1 MKRTFIALLGCTM
14 MLIANPCFSATNQ
27 SKLIRNPE
35 MKNDMLVSETIFKM
49 EGSSLVKYMKHNYKY
64 DDQKQRTEDESL
76 KWNPTGERWE
86 NDLCIRYTYTEK
98 TITTEYYKWNKK
110 KKDYVLVPE
119 MTITMD
125 K

>member
-1 MKRTFIALLGCTM
+1 M
-14 MLIANPCFSATNQ
+14 MLIANPCFGATNQ
-27 SKLIRNPE
+27 NKLIRNPE

-86 NDLCIRYTYTEK
+86 NDLCILTPIPKRQSQQNIISGIKRRRIMY
-98 TITTEYYKWNKK
+98 
-110 KKDYVLVPE
+110 
-119 MTITMD
+119 
-125 K
+125 

>member
-1 MKRTFIALLGCTM
+1 M
-14 MLIANPCFSATNQ
+14 MLIANPCFGATNQ

-49 EGSSLVKYMKHNYKY
+49 EGSSLV
-64 DDQKQRTEDESL
+64 KQRTEDESL